1 MHSLEAV
8 VLEEMFKEVD
18 DMAVDESMDNIMDT
32 LIGDDLTVP
41 VDDD

>member
-8 VLEEMFKEVD
+8 VLEEMVKEVD
-18 DMAVDESMDNIMDT
+18 DMAGDESMDNIMDT

>member
-32 LIGDDLTVP
+32 LIGDDITVP